1 MGFKIQLNTFFHI
14 IISYTCVVHLKLEIL
29 NLMDI
34 KKQPNYLRNKSFPL
48 QPFASKFQ
56 DFEIFM

>member
-1 MGFKIQLNTFFHI
+1 MSFKIQLNTFFHI

-34 KKQPNYLRNKSFPL
+34 KKQPNYF
-48 QPFASKFQ
+48 
-56 DFEIFM
+56 